1 MNLYKILN
9 DRFIIRYK
17 NNFTLMDQAGNLNL
31 EVLDNVIDFK
41 NKKLTNI
48 KNPENDLDC
57 TNKKYVDN
65 IKPKRFVYN
74 QKIFGEQRKNI
85 QGIHKDWYLILA
97 NVKLNENHKT
107 VIISRFNA
115 NNKVYKITSKG
126 DGHLSSNTY
135 IYEYYSHI
143 TISNIQNTSFEI
155 LFNWVSIYNKNT
167 KSTIWPKNNS
177 FCIESI
183 EVI

>member
-1 MNLYKILN
+1 
-9 DRFIIRYK
+9 
-17 NNFTLMDQAGNLNL
+17 MDENGELNL
-31 EVLDNVIDFK
+31 EVLDNVIDVK
-41 NKKLTNI
+41 NKSIDNLKDPISNLQAA
-48 KNPENDLDC
+48 
-57 TNKKYVDN
+57 NKKYVDD
-65 IKPKRFVYN
+65 IKSKRFVYN
-74 QKIFGEQRKNI
+74 QKIFGDQKKNI
-85 QGIHKDWYLILA
+85 SGIHEDYYLILV

-107 VIISRFNA
+107 IPISRFNA
-115 NNKVYKITSKG
+115 NNKVYKVISRG
-126 DGHLSSNTY
+126 DSHVSHNTY

-143 TISNIQNTSFEI
+143 TINNIQNTSFEI